1 MISQDETGERHHDQN
16 QKGEANKTPEKQFT
30 GCQAQFQSTEI
41 KKQPVQ
47 KPHDLSSRES
57 YNRKAEAECQVFLDP
72 VHRKS
77 HFHEKDNERLTLR
90 DGLMQAAENLP
101 IYNSRIIKNYIEYLI
116 LQYPHVAPDPLLD
129 FAGMS
134 REEVEDPAHWFTQSQ
149 CDRFHEALAKKI
161 GNPNVWREVGRY
173 AASSKASGVLK
184 QYAMSF
190 LSPLSAY
197 RLLEKITPHLT
208 KGGVFRTTKLGSK
221 KVEISFIPVPG
232 VKEHPPQCENRMG
245 QLEAITKVFTNK
257 FAKIEHPTCLHK
269 NGDLCRYVV
278 TWDEAPSQVWKR
290 VSRYSVLAGF
300 GLALVFSFFLPLL
313 HETIL
318 TLAIMLGVLLVNLYA
333 GRLEKEELAKS
344 MVFQGDAAETYLGE
358 MQRRYNQ
365 ALLVQELGQVCS
377 TVFDIR
383 ELTEK
388 VMEVLEKRLNFDR
401 GMILLLDG
409 DKRRLRYTAGY
420 GFTKS
425 QEEPWRETGMSL
437 DGMEESDPFVSA
449 LRKYK
454 PVLLH
459 DAEKN
464 QKKLSWG
471 TRQIVKETGMSSI
484 AVVPIVHKRGFLGLI
499 AVGNLSSAQP
509 LTQSDVNLLSGIA
522 SEAALGIINALSFQ
536 KLRDSEKKYRE
547 LVENANSIILRRDPS
562 GKITFF
568 NEYAQRFFGLSE
580 KEILGRTMIG
590 TIVPEKDSLGNDQ
603 TEALFEIGA
612 DPGKFPTH
620 ENEAMRNDGERVW
633 VSWTNKALRDP
644 QGRIVEI
651 LSIGND
657 VTALREAEREKK
669 SLEARLQR
677 AEKMEAIGS
686 LAGGVAHDLNNILP
700 SLISFPDVI
709 LMDLPEDSPLRKP
722 VLSIKR
728 SGERAAAIA
737 QDLLTLARRA
747 VPVKNPVHLNE
758 VVEEYLDSP
767 EGSKLQSD
775 YPKVKISKELDD
787 GLKPIL
793 GSPVHL
799 SKTLMNL
806 VLNAV
811 EAIPEEGSVVLST
824 RGVQVKEG
832 IKGYEMIEPG
842 DYAVLSVKDTGVGIS
857 ARDIEKIFEPFYT
870 KKSMGRSGSGLGMAI
885 VWGTVK
891 DHRGYVDVKSEKG
904 KGTTFDLYFPVPS
917 ENPARP

>member
-1 MISQDETGERHHDQN
+1 M
-16 QKGEANKTPEKQFT
+16 
-30 GCQAQFQSTEI
+30 
-41 KKQPVQ
+41 
-47 KPHDLSSRES
+47 
-57 YNRKAEAECQVFLDP
+57 QV
-72 VHRKS
+72 V
-77 HFHEKDNERLTLR
+77 
-90 DGLMQAAENLP
+90 ENLP
-101 IYNSRIIKNYIEYLI
+101 IYNSRIIKTYIEYLT
-116 LQYPHVAPDPLLD
+116 LQYPHVAPDVLLD

-134 REEVEDPAHWFTQSQ
+134 REEIEDPAHWFTQSQ
-149 CDRFHEALAKKI
+149 VDRFHEALAEKTR
-161 GNPNVWREVGRY
+161 NPNVSREAGRY

-190 LSPLSAY
+190 ISPLSAY

-208 KGGVFRTTKLGSK
+208 KSGIFRTTRLGSK
-221 KVEISFIPVPG
+221 KVEISFTPMPG
-232 VKEHPPQCENRMG
+232 VKENPYQCENRMG

-257 FAKIEHPTCLHK
+257 FAKIEHSACLHK
-269 NGDLCRYVV
+269 SGNICRYVI
-278 TWDEAPSQVWKR
+278 TWEEAPSHLWKR
-290 VSRYSVLAGF
+290 VSRYSVLVGF
-300 GLALVFSFFLPLL
+300 ALALVFSFFLPLL

-318 TLAIMLGVLLVNLYA
+318 TLAIMLGVLLVNLYT

-344 MVFQGDAAETYLGE
+344 MVFQGDAAEIYLGE
-358 MQRRYNQ
+358 MQMRYNQ
-365 ALLVQELGQVCS
+365 ALLVQEIGQVCS

-401 GMILLLDG
+401 GMILLLDR

-420 GFTKS
+420 GFTKT
-425 QEEPWRETGMSL
+425 QEEPWRENGMSL
-437 DGMEESDPFVSA
+437 EGMEENDLFVSA

-459 DAEKN
+459 DAEKSLE
-464 QKKLSWG
+464 KLSRE
-471 TRQIVKETGMSSI
+471 TREILKETGMSSM
-484 AVVPIVHKRGFLGLI
+484 AVLPIVHKRGFLGLV
-499 AVGNLSSAQP
+499 AVGNLSSGQS

-522 SEAALGIINALSFQ
+522 SQAALGIINALSFQ
-536 KLRDSEKKYRE
+536 KLKDSEKKYRE
-547 LVENANSIILRRDPS
+547 LVENANSIILRRDPL
-562 GKITFF
+562 GRITFF

-580 KEILGRTMIG
+580 KEILGKTMIG
-590 TIVPEKDSLGNDQ
+590 TIVPEKDSRGNDQ

-612 DPGKFPTH
+612 DPGKYPTH
-620 ENEAMRNDGERVW
+620 EYENMRKGGERVW

-644 QGRIVEI
+644 QGKIVEI
-651 LSIGND
+651 LCIGND

-669 SLEARLQR
+669 ALEARLQR
-677 AEKMEAIGS
+677 AEKMEALGS

-747 VPVKNPVHLNE
+747 VPVKTPVSLNE
-758 VVEEYLDSP
+758 VVGEYLDSP

-775 YPKVKISKELDD
+775 YPKVKISKALDH

-799 SKTLMNL
+799 CKTVMNL

-824 RGVQVKEG
+824 RGEQLKEG
-832 IKGYEMIEPG
+832 IKAYEVIEPG
-842 DYAVLSVKDTGVGIS
+842 DYAVLSVRDTGVGIS

-870 KKSMGRSGSGLGMAI
+870 KKAMGRSGSGLGMAI

-891 DHRGYVDVKSEKG
+891 DHRGYVDVKSEEG

-917 ENPARP
+917 EAPAAA